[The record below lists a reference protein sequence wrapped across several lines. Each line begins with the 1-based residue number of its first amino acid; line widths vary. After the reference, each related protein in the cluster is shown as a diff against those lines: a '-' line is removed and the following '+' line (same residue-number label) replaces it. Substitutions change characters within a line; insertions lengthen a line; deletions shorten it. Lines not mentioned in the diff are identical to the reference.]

1 LGFDYFKYVSRLYD
15 RHFDLDR
22 LNRAIIS
29 LIPKIQ
35 DASFIKDF
43 RPISIL
49 NCSYKLV
56 SKFLTNR
63 LYPILDR
70 LIRNNQNAF
79 FEGSVYFGWGSY
91 SS

>member
-1 LGFDYFKYVSRLYD
+1 MFPDFYD
-15 RHFDLDR
+15 HHFDLDR
-22 LNRAIIS
+22 LNRAIIC
-29 LIPKIQ
+29 LIPKKQ
-35 DASFIKDF
+35 DASYIKYF
-43 RPISIL
+43 RPISLL
-49 NCSYKLV
+49 NYSYKIF
-56 SKFLTNR
+56 SKVLTNR